1 VRLSLGVLR
10 PGQDILPRWS
20 AKSPAYGGALKHN
33 SVKRVQTRES
43 SDKPMLN
50 AFCRVAPSVRLSVL
64 AIVPAGFLLFARD
77 FSVRVSSVVQ
87 ARRFDAF
94 FAIK

>member
-1 VRLSLGVLR
+1 
-10 PGQDILPRWS
+10 
-20 AKSPAYGGALKHN
+20 
-33 SVKRVQTRES
+33 
-43 SDKPMLN
+43 MLN